1 MWADVPPTGTGSTV
15 LRNGVSRRREGCGG
29 SGGQTQLVGAGPTD
43 DQRATARRAEGDRIS
58 EDMNDRRRF
67 NASQIISGCNA
78 ACAKGGRSMKEALD
92 LILTLL
98 LMALGFMYFSWPI
111 LKSLWGMLWSVV
123 A

>member
-1 MWADVPPTGTGSTV
+1 
-15 LRNGVSRRREGCGG
+15 
-29 SGGQTQLVGAGPTD
+29 
-43 DQRATARRAEGDRIS
+43 
-58 EDMNDRRRF
+58 
-67 NASQIISGCNA
+67 
-78 ACAKGGRSMKEALD
+78 MKEALD